1 MHSKFQSSELND
13 LMVIGAED
21 IFACVKSPK
30 IDFIFHG
37 KVYFSYIYS
46 SCCCC
51 CWLFGTHWMKW
62 KQAYFISKYH
72 FLDRYFIYV
81 CISLCWHR
89 IYGSCLSC
97 RRHLQIRRLANK
109 SFGIKETWE
118 KKEHQSSTTFL
129 TKKTKRKCKG
139 KVVVTKVRVTPQH
152 ELSDLW
158 WSTIDP
164 KTCVFLNSYLHNI
177 FSQGLHTEQRKKEK

>member
-30 IDFIFHG
+30 IDFHG

-118 KKEHQSSTTFL
+118 KKKNTSLQQLSSRCFRGT
-129 TKKTKRKCKG
+129 
-139 KVVVTKVRVTPQH
+139 
-152 ELSDLW
+152 
-158 WSTIDP
+158 
-164 KTCVFLNSYLHNI
+164 
-177 FSQGLHTEQRKKEK
+177 RKKCDG